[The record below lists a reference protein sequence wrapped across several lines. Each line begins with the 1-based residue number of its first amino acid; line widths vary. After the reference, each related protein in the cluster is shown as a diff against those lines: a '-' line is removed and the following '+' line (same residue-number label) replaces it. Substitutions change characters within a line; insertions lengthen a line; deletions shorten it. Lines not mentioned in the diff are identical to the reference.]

1 MNKHFLYGT
10 SALALIA
17 SMGAV
22 SSANAQA
29 FKSPNAEFTIAGYT
43 RGFVGALS
51 YDRMAG
57 HTSSAD
63 VQNDARL
70 DFRATFATANGLQA
84 IGFINIQDNSA
95 FSFDSTNSRF
105 NQDNLMRRAWGGIG
119 GAFGQIRIG
128 RDDNASQQGFVGSFD
143 AFTAGSARL
152 GKIYDFVGGGGPAFV
167 SPDDTGLG
175 STSIR
180 LYDRQSEKLIYI
192 SPRIEGFQLITS
204 WTPEISAGR
213 NSAQV
218 NTTGQSYDNGKS
230 VALNFTRPIGDVAVS
245 AYGTYYHWN
254 ATNPGA
260 RNNGAGTSS
269 AFKIPD
275 AKAWGL
281 GANAVWQGIQ
291 IGGSYTD
298 YKDVANILRGSHT
311 AGDSVNIVGMGIQNA
326 TGNGANTAFNQ
337 MVIGDSR
344 AYEGGVGYI
353 FGPASV
359 SLNYFNGKAEVGRVN
374 RETGAKTASTL
385 GDEKRTALALNGA
398 YTLAPGVSVQLSLFT
413 LKQNGGYYASFSSI
427 ANNIKTVQKANGG
440 VSALVLAF

>member
-1 MNKHFLYGT
+1 MNKNWLFGT
-10 SALALIA
+10 TALAVAASFGAIA
-17 SMGAV
+17 P
-22 SSANAQA
+22 ANAQA
-29 FKSPNAEFTIAGYT
+29 FKTNNTEVTIGGLS
-43 RGFVGALS
+43 RGFVGAVS
-51 YDRMAG
+51 YDRLSG

-63 VQNDARL
+63 VQTAVRFDVTAR
-70 DFRATFATANGLQA
+70 FATANGMQA
-84 IGFINIQDNSA
+84 LGVFQLEDQTGFSYDT
-95 FSFDSTNSRF
+95 TNSRF
-105 NQDNLMRRAWGGIG
+105 NQDSLFRRAYAGIG
-119 GAFGQIRIG
+119 GAFGQVRVG

-152 GKIYDFVGGGGPAFV
+152 GKIYDFVGGGGPATV
-167 SPDDTGLG
+167 SADDTGYG

-192 SPRIEGFQLITS
+192 SPRIEGFQLIAS

-213 NSAQV
+213 HASQV
-218 NTTGQSYDNGKS
+218 ATTGQSYDNGKA

-260 RNNGAGTSS
+260 RATGTGTA

-298 YKDVANILRGSHT
+298 YKDVANIMRGSHT
-311 AGDSVNIVGMGIQNA
+311 AGDTVNIVGMGA
-326 TGNGANTAFNQ
+326 TASALGNTVTNQ
-337 MVIGDSR
+337 MVISDSR
-344 AYEGGVGYI
+344 AYEAGVGYI

-359 SLNYFNGKAEVGRVN
+359 SLNYFNGKATPDRVN
-374 RETGAKTASTL
+374 RETGVKNASTL
-385 GDEKRTALALNGA
+385 GDDKRTALALNGA
-398 YTLAPGVSVQLSLFT
+398 YTLAPGVSVQLSVFT
-413 LKQNGGYYASFSSI
+413 LKQVGGYYASFSSVP
-427 ANNIKTVQKANGG
+427 NNIKTTQKANGA